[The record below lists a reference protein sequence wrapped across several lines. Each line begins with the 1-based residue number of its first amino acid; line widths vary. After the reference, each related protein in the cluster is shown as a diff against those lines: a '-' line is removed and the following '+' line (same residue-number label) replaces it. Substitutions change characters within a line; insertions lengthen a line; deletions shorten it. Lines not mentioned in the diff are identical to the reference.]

1 MRLKN
6 IFSTKNL
13 IVGMVHFPP
22 LLGYKDFS
30 GLDVCFK
37 KSLEDAKTLE
47 RGGVDAIMFENN
59 YDIPHQEFVGLETVA
74 IMTFL
79 VQKISKEISLPFGIN
94 VLWNDYKAALS
105 IAKVTGASFIRV
117 PVFVDSVKTQY
128 GKIFAQPEKILSF
141 REKIKASKVA
151 LFTDIHVKH
160 AKLIEPKTISKSAK
174 EAVKKG
180 SDALIV
186 TGKWTGD
193 APNIS
198 DLQEVRKAVGKDFPI
213 LIGSGATKDNI
224 ATLLKYADGVIVGTA
239 LKTGK
244 IRAKEVNLKPWQE
257 RISLKK
263 TREFVK
269 AVKKALMI

>member
-1 MRLKN
+1 MFNVIMRLKN

-22 LLGYKDFS
+22 LLGYKDFP

-37 KSLEDAKTLE
+37 KSLEDAKTLK

-59 YDIPHQEFVGLETVA
+59 YDIPHQEFVGPETVA

-213 LIGSGATKDNI
+213 
-224 ATLLKYADGVIVGTA
+224 
-239 LKTGK
+239 
-244 IRAKEVNLKPWQE
+244 
-257 RISLKK
+257 
-263 TREFVK
+263 
-269 AVKKALMI
+269 

>member
-22 LLGYKDFS
+22 LLGYKDFP

-198 DLQEVRKAVGKDFPI
+198 DLQEVRKAVGKDFLI